1 MTNDQWLK
9 DTIEPVLRGSR
20 KSGLIRQVSSS
31 KRFNSYEIFYDRTRK
46 RWSLNTGDHMGMFDC
61 MYYFSYVLTNLFVVG
76 CAIIVTGTINTARK
90 NANDIFIRAM
100 ENNTS
105 DWNISPILFNSSQS
119 NINLLS
125 ADWDFLKIKIN
136 TVNSLLFKAYQF
148 S

>member
-1 MTNDQWLK
+1 MTGQEK
-9 DTIEPVLRGSR
+9 DDL
-20 KSGLIRQVSSS
+20 LIQVTTWECLTVCITFLM
-31 KRFNSYEIFYDRTRK
+31 K
-46 RWSLNTGDHMGMFDC
+46 
-61 MYYFSYVLTNLFVVG
+61 LTNLFVVG

-125 ADWDFLKIKIN
+125 AD
-136 TVNSLLFKAYQF
+136 
-148 S
+148 

>member
-1 MTNDQWLK
+1 
-9 DTIEPVLRGSR
+9 
-20 KSGLIRQVSSS
+20 
-31 KRFNSYEIFYDRTRK
+31 
-46 RWSLNTGDHMGMFDC
+46 
-61 MYYFSYVLTNLFVVG
+61 
-76 CAIIVTGTINTARK
+76 
-90 NANDIFIRAM
+90 M